1 MLCVGAEEPLD
12 TAGAPDQAV
21 ELMGDGIVVIDA
33 RRETGA
39 PVHRHVQFEVV
50 PAAAGIGPAAGLVD
64 ASARRIR
71 FPEVPYARRPI
82 EELADLPNADRRG
95 AVLSDRPETLQ
106 NAAERR
112 NP

>member
-1 MLCVGAEEPLD
+1 MLCVAQEPLD

-50 PAAAGIGPAAGLVD
+50 RGAAAGIGPAAGLVMP
-64 ASARRIR
+64 SARRIR

-95 AVLSDRPETLQ
+95 AVLSDRPATLQ

-112 NP
+112 IP